1 MLIVFLVATVA
12 LIVVGAIISK
22 KGYSYEVGGIFTS
35 VLAAF
40 MAIGILILIGVTWAN
55 VVELNVIDE
64 KIAMYEEENASIEA
78 QIAEVVEQYQQYEI
92 DIYTSVRPDTAMT
105 LLALYPDLKSDTLV
119 QSQIELYV
127 QNNAH
132 IKTLR
137 EKKINGDVSKWWLY
151 FGGK

>member
-1 MLIVFLVATVA
+1 MLIVFLVATIA
-12 LIVVGAIISK
+12 LIVVGATISK

-55 VVELNVIDE
+55 VVELKVIDE

-92 DIYTSVRPDTAMT
+92 DIYTSVSPETAMT
-105 LLALYPDLKSDTLV
+105 LVSLYPDLKSDTLV